1 MPDTS
6 SVGVE
11 LIAAERQRQIDGEGR
26 TPEHDS
32 HHGDGELAKA
42 AVAYAQQP
50 DDRDLVK
57 LVQDPADG
65 GWYFDNSHTRATCPP
80 RCPCA
85 KRNIPADAPIR
96 RVPSAW
102 PFDPPSWKPGD
113 RVRELVKAGAL
124 IAAEIDRLTRA
135 GAVVSAREAGKETAA

>member
-1 MPDTS
+1 MPDTLT
-6 SVGVE
+6 GVD
-11 LIAAERQRQIDGEGR
+11 LIAAERQRQIDAEGHTPAHDALHGE
-26 TPEHDS
+26 
-32 HHGDGELAKA
+32 GELAKA

-57 LVQDPADG
+57 LVQDPSDN

-85 KRNIPADAPIR
+85 KRGIPADAPIR
-96 RVPSAW
+96 RVPSGW

-124 IAAEIDRLTRA
+124 IAAEIDRLIRTTGPA
-135 GAVVSAREAGKETAA
+135 DVCEAAKETADV